1 MQGRSVWQMGMPSE
15 GYRFETSTADN
26 SQQDTDECVSS
37 EQGFRE
43 ECDSIYFH
51 NFIGPVS
58 CWVKY
63 SIPSITISL
72 SGSLAFTLQVSYTM
86 PFLTLYPL
94 WPQFLVGLPLSCFN
108 SIIKNIPILELTELC
123 KNCQGIKA
131 LWKQTFFFH
140 LSVLRDQKSIWQ
152 YVVQREHRFAEWMNF
167 IFIFPFYW
175 VLDLPGREHSKI
187 RKISETEKESTK
199 ILIGYSF
206 QNVSVHLHF

>member
-51 NFIGPVS
+51 IFIGPVS

-131 LWKQTFFFH
+131 LWKQTFFFSLECSQRPEEH
-140 LSVLRDQKSIWQ
+140 LTICGAKGTSVCRMNEFHIYFPVLLSSRSSRKRTLQNQENKWNGK
-152 YVVQREHRFAEWMNF
+152 RE
-167 IFIFPFYW
+167 Y
-175 VLDLPGREHSKI
+175 
-187 RKISETEKESTK
+187 
-199 ILIGYSF
+199 
-206 QNVSVHLHF
+206 